1 MDLNTRL
8 KLSGMMFLQY
18 FIWGSWYVTMGTY
31 LGEGLGF
38 TGSQIGLAYGT
49 TAIGAM
55 ISPFFVGM
63 IADRFFPAQKVLSA
77 LHLIGGVLLYL
88 AVQQTSFVGFYTI
101 LIAHTLCYMPTLA
114 LTNSVSFNQMS
125 DTAKQFPAI
134 RVLGT
139 IGWIA
144 QGWVIS
150 LMGIEAEATPF
161 LIGAG
166 VSIALGIYC
175 LFLPNTPPASADKKV
190 TAADVIGLDALSMF
204 KNRSFA
210 VFVISSMLICIPLSF
225 YYGFTNLFLNEL
237 DVSNAAGK
245 MTFGQM
251 SEIFFMLVMPF
262 FFRRL
267 GVKYMLV
274 VGILA
279 WATRYFLFAFGNNDT
294 AVWMLLFGIILHGV
308 CYDFFFVTGQI
319 YVDKKASDDIRS
331 KAQGLITFATL
342 GVGMFIGT
350 WLSGKVVENY
360 ATAEASVPHDWKAI
374 WMVPG
379 ILSLVLL
386 VAFWALFNDKVDNDA
401 EA

>member
-1 MDLNTRL
+1 MDLNVRL

-38 TGSQIGLAYGT
+38 SGSQIGLAYGT

-63 IADRFFPAQKVLSA
+63 IADRFFPAQRVLAA
-77 LHLIGGVLLYL
+77 LHLLGGVLLYL
-88 AVQQTSFVGFYTI
+88 AAKQTTFSAFYAI

-144 QGWVIS
+144 QGWVIG

-161 LIGAG
+161 FIGAG

-190 TAADVIGLDALSMF
+190 SVADVLGLDALSMF

-210 VFVISSMLICIPLSF
+210 VFVISSMLVCIPLSF

-237 DVSNAAGK
+237 DVTNAAGK

-279 WATRYFLFAFGNNDT
+279 WATRYFLFAFGNNDS
-294 AVWMLLFGIILHGV
+294 AVWMLLIGIILHGV

-350 WLSGKVVENY
+350 WLSGKVVEKY
-360 ATAEASVPHDWKAI
+360 ATADAAIPHDWKSI
-374 WMVPG
+374 WVVPAV
-379 ILSLVLL
+379 LSLVLL
-386 VAFWALFNDKVDNDA
+386 AAFWALFNDKVDKEP

>member
-38 TGSQIGLAYGT
+38 SGSQIGLAYGT

-88 AVQQTSFVGFYTI
+88 AVQQTSFVGFYSI

-175 LFLPNTPPASADKKV
+175 LFLPNTPPASADKEV

-360 ATAEASVPHDWKAI
+360 ATAEASIPHDWKAI

-386 VAFWALFNDKVDNDA
+386 VAFWALFKDKVDKDA